1 VKIDDIKV
9 CVFDAYG
16 TLFDVHAAVGHH
28 RARLGDKADGVSAM
42 WRTKQ
47 LEYTWLRS
55 LMDRYVPFWQVTGEA
70 LDYAFDA
77 HGVSDNSLRDDLLNA
92 YLELDCY
99 PEVPDVLAALK
110 DGGMQTAVLSN
121 GSPEMLDAA
130 VKGSKLETLLDA
142 VISVDAL
149 GIFKPHPSVYQ
160 LAVDQLGVEARQV
173 SFQSSNAWDA
183 AAAATFGFRV
193 AWVNR
198 FGQAAERLPGQ
209 PDVQLKTLSELPAVV
224 LP

>member
-1 VKIDDIKV
+1 MKIDDIKV